1 MTKYVKKIVSMV
13 MVAAMLVLLVP
24 NTSYAGSPTLD
35 TKFKVLRTGT
45 NYIKTYK
52 YNYNKDSLAGKFVAP
67 ETGKYRI
74 TVVNNGKVPFRA
86 NRLNR
91 DLAAVESSGLL
102 IGGETNRF
110 ATVYLR
116 KNQVIYVHISPR
128 YDVDDELIAAR
139 VIITKLSTA
148 PKINKDTAIISRGGT
163 TTLRVIGTTFKPVWV
178 SGNSYIATVSSKGV
192 VRGKRKG
199 TTYIYAIVNHKLYEC
214 RVTVR

>member
-74 TVVNNGKVPFRA
+74 TVVNN
-86 NRLNR
+86 
-91 DLAAVESSGLL
+91 
-102 IGGETNRF
+102 
-110 ATVYLR
+110 
-116 KNQVIYVHISPR
+116 
-128 YDVDDELIAAR
+128 
-139 VIITKLSTA
+139 
-148 PKINKDTAIISRGGT
+148 
-163 TTLRVIGTTFKPVWV
+163 
-178 SGNSYIATVSSKGV
+178 
-192 VRGKRKG
+192 
-199 TTYIYAIVNHKLYEC
+199 
-214 RVTVR
+214 